1 MLNPSMPIPVYND
14 LYTYLPI
21 YRDLL
26 TYLINISAIVNPIP
40 VPPPVTNATFPL

>member
-14 LYTYLPI
+14 LYVY
-21 YRDLL
+21 YRDLQ